1 MKKFDPIADLSRR
14 DKWYLSGNRLQWAPP
29 FPQYLDYPGFWDEAS
44 YFNYEFAPLFT
55 WALLDEDG
63 REIPLEFRSR
73 KWRPDFLQ
81 QKYNA
86 VSRQRRRKDEQL
98 RLVEQKTILANDV
111 ASCLVRLRNR
121 SSKKLRLH
129 FVVWTVQQSFPVKQT
144 SWLSEITFDGET
156 ITFVKNLKPADR
168 PQLRIAVSLG
178 MNQAVTSHA
187 ISLSQRSALQPH
199 WRFTPFYETF
209 VAGKLP
215 DTVKIS
221 SIDNEGLLYFALHT
235 EINLKPQGE
244 KSVVV
249 GLAIAPQTA
258 PPKILPETLQKSHP
272 IKANRES
279 WRSYLSQVPQFQ
291 CSDEY
296 FTRYYWYRWYGLRL
310 NTISVQ
316 EGNYQHPFVCEG
328 IEYFRAPI
336 SYSAMC
342 HMRENRWR
350 LDPALAAGS
359 LLTFLDNQREDGG
372 LRGYIDVNQYRQELF
387 YHADWGNAVLELQR
401 IHPSQEFL
409 AAIYPGLKRYAEY
422 FDRERDA
429 ENSGLYDID
438 NQYETGQE
446 FMSRYLAVDPR
457 ADHDNWG
464 EGFRLKGV
472 DATVYIYELKR
483 ALSRM
488 AAQLDRAEE
497 AKAWQHGAEKIKA
510 AVLQLMWDEKTEMF
524 FDVDPKIGQR
534 TGVKAAVCFYPYFTD
549 IVSHA
554 HLSGLKK
561 HLCNPNEFWTP
572 FPAPSSSVDDP
583 LFSAAP
589 EWKGKRM
596 KCPWNG
602 RVWPMTNSHLAEALA
617 QTAIRFNDEELQ
629 TVAVEF
635 ITKFIH
641 MMFFDGD
648 PRRPNCFE
656 HYHPFTGK
664 PALYRGVDDYQHS
677 WINDLILKYVC
688 GIRPHDE
695 GVTISPFPF
704 KLKAFVLD
712 DIMMRGVKLKVERNG
727 KKFRVWRNGEFIA
740 KSEIGQTVELS

>member
-1 MKKFDPIADLSRR
+1 MKNINPVAALSRN
-14 DKWYLSGNRLQWAPP
+14 DKWYLGGNRLLWAPP
-29 FPQYLDYPGFWDEAS
+29 FPQYLDFPGFWDEAS

-55 WALLDEDG
+55 WTLLDEDG
-63 REIPLEFRSR
+63 REIPLAFRSR
-73 KWRPDFLQ
+73 NWRPDFLQ
-81 QKYNA
+81 QKYAA
-86 VSRQRRRKDEQL
+86 VSRQRREKDQWL
-98 RLVEQKTILANDV
+98 RLVEQKTILTNDV
-111 ASCLVRLRNR
+111 ACSLVRLRNR
-121 SSKKLRLH
+121 ASKKRRLH
-129 FVVWTVQQSFPVKQT
+129 FIAWTVQQSFPVKQT
-144 SWLSEITFDGET
+144 RWLSEIAFDGET
-156 ITFVKNLKPADR
+156 ISFIENLKPADK
-168 PQLRIAVSLG
+168 PQLSVAVRLSL
-178 MNQAVTSHA
+178 NQTITSYA

-215 DTVKIS
+215 NTAKIS

-235 EINLKPQGE
+235 EISLKPE
-244 KSVVV
+244 SERSVVI
-249 GLAIAPQTA
+249 GLTVAPQKM
-258 PPKILPETLQKSHP
+258 PSESLRKLQP
-272 IKANRES
+272 IKTSRAS
-279 WRSYLSQVPQFQ
+279 WRSYFSQLPQFQ
-291 CSDEY
+291 SSDEY

-350 LDPALAAGS
+350 HDPGLAAGS
-359 LLTFLDNQREDGG
+359 LLTFIDNQREDGG
-372 LRGYIDVNQYRQELF
+372 LRGYIDVNHYRQELF
-387 YHADWGNAVLELQR
+387 YHADWGNAVLELER
-401 IHPSQEFL
+401 IHPSQEFR

-446 FMSRYLAVDPR
+446 FMHRYLAVDSH

-464 EGFRLKGV
+464 EVFRLKGV

-483 ALSRM
+483 ALSRIAM
-488 AAQLDRAEE
+488 QLGREE
-497 AKAWQHGAEKIKA
+497 DAKAWQRGAEKIKA
-510 AVLQLMWDEKTEMF
+510 AVLRQMWDEKAEMF
-524 FDVDPKIGQR
+524 FDVDPKTGQR

-554 HLSGLKK
+554 HLPGLKK
-561 HLCNPNEFWTP
+561 HLCNPKEFWTP
-572 FPAPSSSVDDP
+572 FPAPASSVDDP
-583 LFSAAP
+583 FFCAEP

-617 QTAIRFNDEELQ
+617 QTAIRFNDEKLQ
-629 TVAVEF
+629 AAAVEF
-635 ITKFIH
+635 ITTFIR
-641 MMFFDGD
+641 MMFFEGD
-648 PRRPNCFE
+648 PWRPNCFE

-677 WINDLILKYVC
+677 WVNDLILKYVC
-688 GIRPHDE
+688 GIRPHDD

-704 KLKAFVLD
+704 KLKEFVLD
-712 DIMMRGVKLKVERNG
+712 HVIVRGVKLKVERKG
-727 KKFRVWRNGEFIA
+727 KKFRVWQNGEFVA